1 MAKILKSISYQSLG
15 RKTEI
20 KSLGLGSTEKLAK
33 KKAIKS
39 DSEIFLKFWEHINHP
54 AITYYQEDDM

>member
-15 RKTEI
+15 RKIEEI
-20 KSLGLGSTEKLAK
+20 KSLRLESTENLAKK

-39 DSEIFLKFWEHINHP
+39 DSEIF
-54 AITYYQEDDM
+54 